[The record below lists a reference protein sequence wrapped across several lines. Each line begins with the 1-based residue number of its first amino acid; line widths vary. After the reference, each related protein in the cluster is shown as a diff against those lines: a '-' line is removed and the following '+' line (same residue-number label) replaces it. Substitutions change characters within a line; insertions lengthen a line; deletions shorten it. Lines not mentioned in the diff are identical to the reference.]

1 MACVNSSSF
10 GYRSTIFQPY
20 ILWLPAASLFWHG
33 FPNGAVSTG
42 HPAILSITQLAC
54 CSTIEKGRWHRQRR
68 TTKPF
73 LTITYST
80 LGWRVDPHSQ
90 GSANS
95 PPLIPSLQRHA
106 KGQETG

>member
-10 GYRSTIFQPY
+10 AGDNPIPRPGPQPGNDTSAP
-20 ILWLPAASLFWHG
+20 ISQFGIDLQFFSLTFYGCRQHHSSG
-33 FPNGAVSTG
+33 MVFPNGAVSTG

-80 LGWRVDPHSQ
+80 LG
-90 GSANS
+90 
-95 PPLIPSLQRHA
+95 
-106 KGQETG
+106 